1 MSSNPKPFSPQTAG
15 SLAPVTDRQGLAGLA
30 VYVRVAWLL
39 YLAIILSYMI
49 AGLPLVLAQNQTA
62 CVGTGCL
69 DWQLSAEGIQRLRQN
84 GIPLTSYVWYSTLLP
99 LVVPLLSL
107 VLVTLVVWRKPTDR
121 MVWLF
126 ALSLGTCPVNLS
138 MSTLALANV
147 YPAMQLP
154 AQLIEFSFASFIPF
168 VCLFP
173 DGRFVPRWAGWLV
186 MPNVIIFGLAV
197 FFPALQAP
205 GATTAVIFTAWQAVL
220 GIFILGLLVYRY
232 RWVADH
238 KQRQQMKLLVFS
250 LLMPTLVNAS
260 IAILINVAKIDAR
273 QGTIGFLIQNSIT
286 ILGIAFFVICLWIA
300 VYRYQM
306 FDIDLI
312 INRTLVYTNL
322 TGIVILLY
330 VFMVSV
336 LETLLKDRESF
347 LVSLVSTGVI
357 AVLFQPLRGWL
368 QKGVNRFLY
377 GQRDEP
383 YQVLA
388 QLGSRLAAI
397 QATEA
402 ILPAI
407 IATARDTLH
416 LPYVAIHLN
425 QNSGSDES
433 EFSMGKATGPITTI
447 PLQYQGVR
455 VGELTASPRS
465 GEDAL
470 SPADQRLLSDFTRQ
484 AEIAIYAVQLAQ
496 DLQRSREEIVTA
508 REEERRRLRRDLHDG
523 LGPSLAT
530 ISLQSE
536 TVRSILRTQPEEAEA
551 LLDELTIQAQT
562 TMQEVRRLIHA
573 LRPPVLDDLGL
584 AQGLQAL
591 AASFSQSGV
600 SMTIQSESSLPD
612 LPAAYEVAIYRIV
625 QEALTNV
632 IKHAQART
640 CTVRLVCDQTI
651 CLEIQD
657 DGIGMPM
664 NRTSGVGLH
673 SMRERAEELGGTCV
687 ITANS
692 DHGTL
697 IQVSLPVRSSNGP
710 H

>member
-1 MSSNPKPFSPQTAG
+1 MSLNQKPFSPQTAG
-15 SLAPVTDRQGLAGLA
+15 PLTPATDKQAPAGLA
-30 VYVRVAWLL
+30 IFVRIAWLL

-69 DWQLSAEGIQRLRQN
+69 DWQLSTEGIQRLGQT
-84 GIPLTSYVWYSTLLP
+84 GILLTSYAWYSTLLP

-107 VLVTLVVWRKPTDR
+107 VLVTLVLWRKPMDR

-138 MSTLALANV
+138 MSTLALAHV
-147 YPAMQLP
+147 YPVMQLP
-154 AQLIEFSFASFIPF
+154 AQLIELSFASFIPF

-186 MPNVIIFGLAV
+186 IPNVVIFGLAI

-205 GATTAVIFTAWQAVL
+205 GAATAAIFSAWQAVL
-220 GIFILGLLVYRY
+220 GISILGLLIYRY

-238 KQRQQMKLLVFS
+238 KQRQQMKLLVFG
-250 LLMPTLVNAS
+250 LLMPTLVNVS
-260 IAILINVAKIDAR
+260 IAILSFVAKIDLR
-273 QGTIGFLIQNSIT
+273 QGTLGFLAQNTIT
-286 ILGIAFFVICLWIA
+286 IAGIAFFVACLWVA
-300 VYRYQM
+300 LSRYQM

-312 INRTLVYTNL
+312 INRSLVYSTL
-322 TGIVILLY
+322 TTIVILLY
-330 VFMVSV
+330 VFMVSA
-336 LETLLKDRESF
+336 LGMLLKDRESY
-347 LVSLVSTGVI
+347 LVSLVATGVI

-368 QKGVNRFLY
+368 QKVVNRFLY

-416 LPYVAIHLN
+416 LPYVSIHLN
-425 QNSGSDES
+425 GNSGTDET
-433 EFSMGKATGPITTI
+433 EFAAGKAAGPITII

-470 SPADQRLLSDFTRQ
+470 SPTDHRLLNDFTRQ

-536 TVRSILRTQPEEAEA
+536 TVRSILRTHPEEAEA

-584 AQGLQAL
+584 VQGLHAL

-600 SMTIQSESSLPD
+600 SIAIQSESSLPE

-632 IKHAQART
+632 VKHAQAHS
-640 CTVRLVCDQTI
+640 CTVRLVCDKSI

-657 DGIGMPM
+657 DGIGIPK
-664 NRTSGVGLH
+664 NRISGVGLH
-673 SMRERAEELGGTCV
+673 SMRERAEELGGTCT
-687 ITANS
+687 ITTNN

-697 IQVSLPVRSSNGP
+697 IQVSLPVRSRNGP
-710 H
+710 D